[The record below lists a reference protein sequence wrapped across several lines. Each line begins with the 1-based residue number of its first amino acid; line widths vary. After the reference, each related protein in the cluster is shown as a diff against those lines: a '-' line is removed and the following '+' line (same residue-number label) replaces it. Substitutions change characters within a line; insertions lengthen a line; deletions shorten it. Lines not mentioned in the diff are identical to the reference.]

1 VGRGYQHGRR
11 RTANVREPNGRWIK
25 GYQPEGAHPFPP
37 GNNANPTGRPARKPF
52 RDAIER
58 LLNDDTA
65 EEIIR
70 ALIASSK
77 RKQRPDIMAATFLR
91 DTLEGRPTQ
100 SLELSGE
107 ISLITKREIIAK
119 RRAERLNGDR

>member
-1 VGRGYQHGRR
+1 MSEVVR
-11 RTANVREPNGRWIK
+11 RTVREANGRWIK
-25 GYQPEGAHPFPP
+25 GHQPEGAHSFPP
-37 GNNANPTGRPARKPF
+37 GNKVNPGGRPSRKPF

-58 LLNDDTA
+58 LLNDHTA

-77 RKQRPDIMAATFLR
+77 RRQRRDIMAATFLR
-91 DTLEGRPTQ
+91 DTLEGKPTQ

-107 ISLITKREIIAK
+107 FSLIAKRETIAR